1 MNVTDG
7 VGILDVL
14 VLLTSTVDVGSV
26 IVVFLILVASCK
38 TVDVVPGGVNVD
50 LSVTVEIW
58 LMTTVDVG
66 STIVA
71 LRVVREVVVARI
83 VSAGRVTIVVLRS
96 VLVVWACIVTPLSV
110 EVEVLILEKI
120 VELKVCVWP
129 FRDMVEMDVPCRSTR
144 IVEVD

>member
-1 MNVTDG
+1 M
-7 VGILDVL
+7 
-14 VLLTSTVDVGSV
+14 
-26 IVVFLILVASCK
+26 
-38 TVDVVPGGVNVD
+38 
-50 LSVTVEIW
+50 
-58 LMTTVDVG
+58 
-66 STIVA
+66 A